1 MGAGKSKADS
11 AARKRSQGNQGRVE
25 DLEAGGGAGG
35 ASFVLP
41 DAAVPAPPATPYSS
55 VRCAKV
61 TFCQV
66 S

>member
-11 AARKRSQGNQGRVE
+11 AAKRRSQGKVE

-41 DAAVPAPPATPYSS
+41 DAAVPAPPATPYSA
-55 VRCAKV
+55 VRFAKV
-61 TFCQV
+61 IRSSMTHLA
-66 S
+66 